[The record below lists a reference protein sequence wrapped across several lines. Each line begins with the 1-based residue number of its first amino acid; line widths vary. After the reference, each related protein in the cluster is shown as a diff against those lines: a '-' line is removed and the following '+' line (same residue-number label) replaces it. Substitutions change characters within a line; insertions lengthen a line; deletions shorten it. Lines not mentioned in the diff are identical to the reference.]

1 MVVSLGRILPVE
13 KGGVSCQ
20 AQNLL
25 GLIND
30 YVLLKVWIS
39 KLVGPSTFSI
49 LNDLLLSP
57 ASIAEGLALL
67 NDQRKNRESVWCAH
81 ANTLSTVMFIYV
93 GLCACSH
100 KNRKVKL

>member
-1 MVVSLGRILPVE
+1 ME

-67 NDQRKNRESVWCAH
+67 NDQRKNRESVGVWCAH